1 MMVHNWLLGPAP
13 RAARFGAP
21 MTNADPYGVD
31 LQHAL
36 YLCYELHY
44 RGFAAQR
51 AGQVNPSEGG

>member
-1 MMVHNWLLGPAP
+1 
-13 RAARFGAP
+13 